1 MNLTLSDTLKTG
13 FLATR
18 PIYFFFLK
26 TCTFI
31 CIFIELGVAVWQ
43 SRLLLPALFICIF
56 VELGV
61 AVWQSRLTKLEL
73 FICIFV
79 ELGVAVWQSRLTKLD
94 TFYLYIFRTGCSCV
108 AIKTYKT

>member
-1 MNLTLSDTLKTG
+1 ML
-13 FLATR
+13 
-18 PIYFFFLK
+18 
-26 TCTFI
+26 
-31 CIFIELGVAVWQ
+31 Q
-43 SRLLLPALFICIF
+43 SRLTKLELFICIF

-79 ELGVAVWQSRLTKLD
+79 ELGVAVWQSRLTKLEL
-94 TFYLYIFRTGCSCV
+94 FICITGCSCV